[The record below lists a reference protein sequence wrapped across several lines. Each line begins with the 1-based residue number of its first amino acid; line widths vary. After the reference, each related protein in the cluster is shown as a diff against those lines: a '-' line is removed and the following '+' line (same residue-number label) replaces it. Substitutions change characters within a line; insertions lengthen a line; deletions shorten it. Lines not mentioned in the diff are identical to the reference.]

1 MDRKLQI
8 ILNLQRSLSC
18 LLLIPFQLT
27 TEKHTYYL
35 TADSPN
41 ILEEWIK
48 VLQNVLRVQAA
59 NPLSL
64 QPEGKPTVKGLL
76 TKVGGLCVPER
87 VPLIRNGGCQ
97 RIYVEYLCYLGVEK
111 GINRMPKTKTIKRK
125 NDKLDCYT

>member
-1 MDRKLQI
+1 
-8 ILNLQRSLSC
+8 
-18 LLLIPFQLT
+18 LT

-59 NPLSL
+59 NPLFL

-76 TKVGGLCVPER
+76 TKVGTL
-87 VPLIRNGGCQ
+87 
-97 RIYVEYLCYLGVEK
+97 
-111 GINRMPKTKTIKRK
+111 
-125 NDKLDCYT
+125 YTVAVSQAVTELALQS

>member
-1 MDRKLQI
+1 MDKEMQI
-8 ILNLQRSLSC
+8 SLNLQRSLSC
-18 LLLIPFQLT
+18 LFLIPFQLT

-76 TKVGGLCVPER
+76 TKVGGLCVPGR
-87 VPLIRNGGCQ
+87 VPLIGNSGYQ
-97 RIYVEYLCYLGVEK
+97 RKYIEYLCYLGVEK
-111 GINRMPKTKTIKRK
+111 GILNRMPKIKP
-125 NDKLDCYT
+125 

>member
-1 MDRKLQI
+1 MLI
-8 ILNLQRSLSC
+8 ILNLQSFLSY
-18 LLLIPFQLT
+18 LFLIPFQLT

-59 NPLSL
+59 DPHFL

-76 TKVGGLCVPER
+76 TKVGTLVQCSVLGSWGVSPTDRKWVSESMC
-87 VPLIRNGGCQ
+87 I
-97 RIYVEYLCYLGVEK
+97 EYLYYLGV
-111 GINRMPKTKTIKRK
+111 GSVFC
-125 NDKLDCYT
+125 L